1 VKGISR
7 RQFARQDGCHESLVR
22 RALRNGHLSA
32 LDDGSLD
39 PARVGTPWREGN
51 YGYTSADKARAV
63 RAEVVD
69 RMVRPE
75 RLVRVSE
82 VLEDLA
88 KILDGLVADGEDGS
102 VRFDGKS
109 LTVES
114 ARALAATYRARA
126 RFERA
131 GSNQTGAN

>member
-7 RQFARQDGCHESLVR
+7 RQFAIQDGCNESLVR
-22 RALRNGHLSA
+22 RALRNGHLST

-51 YGYTSADKARAV
+51 YGYTSADRARTV
-63 RAEVVD
+63 RT
-69 RMVRPE
+69 PE

-88 KILDGLVADGEDGS
+88 KILDGLVGDRQDGTVS
-102 VRFDGKS
+102 FDGKS

-131 GSNQTGAN
+131 GSNQNGKLSQ